1 MALIYTKSKTEILS
15 QIINSL
21 EKNAGITATS
31 PGSIARAFAEAV
43 SDQMGDLYTI
53 LKYNIDQTMIS
64 TASGRNLD
72 LIGDLYSVKRKI
84 VSQEISQD
92 RNIANVIFS
101 INKPYSKDVVI
112 PKDTLV
118 YNDISSTSSLQFQYK
133 LVGDVVIPSG
143 SKRAYGQVLP
153 AFTDRTYTASIG
165 SLNKHGHV
173 SPPGIVLS
181 VVNVKEIYSTID
193 NESDDSYRKRIM
205 RSIKMTASGT
215 VESVRLASLSVKG
228 VRDVRIREGTF
239 GMGSCDVIVIPESPA
254 FSATLDQS
262 VYQALLAVKPIGI
275 RMNVRVA
282 QRIPVSLSANILI
295 SGGQA
300 SLANDG
306 LANQAAYFAK
316 RYLNSFTVGDIL
328 DINVLKGQIM
338 LASDLI
344 SDVVLNSIS
353 VQGVEIPKENYE
365 LPSERSYLVAGI
377 VEIYPAIIGYTQ

>member
-43 SDQMGDLYTI
+43 SDQMGDLYSI